1 MRATHTESDTF
12 NFIARKWND
21 APGRMQ
27 SPILR
32 DEKKKGSRKDR
43 NIGFGVTMKS
53 LLLNAEGTATVYP
66 ITTRP
71 KEAMFNGLSTWDN
84 GREESPAQP

>member
-1 MRATHTESDTF
+1 MKLLRATHTESDTF

-32 DEKKKGSRKDR
+32 DEKRYHRKDR
-43 NIGFGVTMKS
+43 KKVSGITMKN
-53 LLLNAEGTATVYP
+53 LLLNAEHAATV
-66 ITTRP
+66 
-71 KEAMFNGLSTWDN
+71 
-84 GREESPAQP
+84 